1 MKKLLLLLI
10 IPFFLTGCYDYQEL
24 NNRAIVAGMG
34 IDFNKDE
41 FTVTLEILNSK
52 KSESEKESTN
62 KTSYVKGVGKT
73 IEEAMQDAHFRVSK
87 DAYYSHL
94 KVMVISEEVAKDKVE
109 DIIDY
114 LLREPNI
121 RNIFIPVMAQGCSA
135 ADILETISTE
145 NPVSSENIQILI
157 ENNKKSENVALD
169 QDFENFIDSFVD
181 NRKDA
186 ALTIIKKEDDAL
198 VLGGIAAFHG
208 SKLVTVLNNEEAGAY
223 KVLKNDSNN
232 HFIKTYCNEAE
243 KKYITINLYQN
254 KKTEIKYDNDKL
266 MVKSNL
272 LASIVSD
279 ECKYD
284 FRNPNVY
291 PELENIFQKVI
302 EKEYAGVL
310 EKLQKNKA
318 DILYIN
324 SNYYKSKRKEL
335 TNWYDLDIEFETKLD
350 INKNGLIFKVTN
362 DEQS

>member
-1 MKKLLLLLI
+1 MKKLLILLI
-10 IPFFLTGCYDYQEL
+10 IPFLLTGCYDYQEL

-34 IDFNKDE
+34 IDYNKDE

-62 KTSYVKGVGKT
+62 KTSYVSGVGKT
-73 IEEAMQDAHFRVSK
+73 IEEAMKDAHFRVSK

-94 KVMVISEEVAKDKVE
+94 KVMVISEEVAKNKID

-121 RNIFIPVMAQGCSA
+121 RNIFMPVMALGSNA
-135 ADILETISTE
+135 ADIIETISTE

-157 ENNKKSENVALD
+157 ESNKKSENVALD

-181 NRKDA
+181 KRKDA
-186 ALTIIKKEDDAL
+186 ALTVIKKEDDTL
-198 VLGGIAAFHG
+198 VLGGIAAFHE

-232 HFIKTYCNEAE
+232 HFVKTYCNESE
-243 KKYITINLYQN
+243 KKYITIDLYQN
-254 KKTEIKYDNDKL
+254 KKTEIEFNDNKL

-272 LASIVSD
+272 LGSIVAD

-284 FRNPNVY
+284 FRNPSVY
-291 PELENIFQKVI
+291 PELEKIFQKAI
-302 EKEYAGVL
+302 EKEYQNVL
-310 EKLQKNKA
+310 TKLQKNKS

-324 SNYYKSKRKEL
+324 SNYYKKNRKEL
-335 TNWYDLDIEFETKLD
+335 TNWYDLDISFETKLD
-350 INKNGLIFKVTN
+350 INKNGLIFRVTN